1 MVLKC
6 ESGGP
11 WPVRVVKTGN
21 DVFLRHGWQEFVQD
35 NSLQENNFLF
45 FTYDGNAELA
55 VQIFEDTGLER
66 DYSAAASETHQEDDA
81 SPRVQNLGREA
92 RDPKEEINGDRE
104 ERIRSFLSSCGN
116 DLFEKQMRRH
126 NVANPFTLRIPL
138 EFAEE
143 HLGRNKTVVRLISA
157 KSQKSCKVNYTYNV
171 RNKQC
176 TFVGGWGKFARRN
189 NLKIGN
195 FCIFELV
202 GERTFRVFVF

>member
-1 MVLKC
+1 MVKPKSRMAESSCFFRIFSPKLHGNELKINPGFVNEYLKKVPDRMVLKC

-126 NVANPFTLRIPL
+126 NVANPFTLVSFLYFP
-138 EFAEE
+138 E
-143 HLGRNKTVVRLISA
+143 HHP
-157 KSQKSCKVNYTYNV
+157 
-171 RNKQC
+171 
-176 TFVGGWGKFARRN
+176 
-189 NLKIGN
+189 
-195 FCIFELV
+195 
-202 GERTFRVFVF
+202 